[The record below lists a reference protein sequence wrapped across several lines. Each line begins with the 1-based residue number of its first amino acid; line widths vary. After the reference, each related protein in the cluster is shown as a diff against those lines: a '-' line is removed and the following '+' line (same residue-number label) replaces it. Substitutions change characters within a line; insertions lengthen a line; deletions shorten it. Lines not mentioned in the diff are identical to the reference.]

1 MLNMLALDM
10 ACGEIAACVLRG
22 DQYFL
27 APTTISPAHGRMRS
41 TTIVPA
47 IQTLLDQAELD
58 WSQLNGLAFGFGP
71 GAFTGLRIAAATL
84 AGINA
89 GLHLPVLHLSSLA
102 ITARQTE
109 LSDRQPVHVLE
120 DARAGEVFSG
130 CYQHGLASKAD
141 ACLSWDT
148 IKTMPPGLYC
158 CHTEPPLAL
167 EQWVRVPL
175 TLPRSE
181 ALALTAQATCKRI
194 TISDDQQLPTYP
206 TPVYLQLSQAE
217 RNMHAA

>member
-1 MLNMLALDM
+1 MLNILALDM

-22 DQYFL
+22 NQPFL
-27 APTTISPAHGRMRS
+27 ASTAITPPHGKMRS

-58 WSQLNGLAFGFGP
+58 WTQLHGLVFGSGP

-89 GLHLPVLHLSSLA
+89 GLHLPVRHISSLA
-102 ITARQTE
+102 ITARQTG
-109 LSDRQPVHVLE
+109 LTGQQSVHVLE

-130 CYQHGLASKAD
+130 CYQNGNAIKAD
-141 ACLSWDT
+141 TCMGWDT
-148 IKTMPPGLYC
+148 VTAMTPGLYC
-158 CHTEPPLAL
+158 CHTEPPCAL
-167 EQWVRVPL
+167 QQWTRIPL

-181 ALALTAQATCKRI
+181 ALALLVQSSSEPNR
-194 TISDDQQLPTYP
+194 QLTTYP
-206 TPVYLQLSQAE
+206 APVYLQLSQAE
-217 RNMHAA
+217 RNLHAT